1 MKKIIRKIVN
11 WIIEIPNFP
20 FRMMSLIYILVKVIK
35 ETGITEFSMTTKE
48 DWDNNVELNNYIDNL
63 YPPSLSY
70 MIAFLFYTYIG
81 LNIYLNN

>member
-20 FRMMSLIYILVKVIK
+20 LRLFSVIYIAIKIVK
-35 ETGITEFSMTTKE
+35 ETGITEFTMTTKE
-48 DWDNNVELNNYIDNL
+48 DWDNNVELNNFIDNY
-63 YPPSLSY
+63 YPTSLSY
-70 MIAFLFYTYIG
+70 LVAFLFYTYIG